1 MQQIIFFFIRNK
13 NFLLFALLFFIS
25 FVLTLDSHS
34 YHKSK
39 VVTSANF
46 FSGGIYHI
54 KSSITNYFDLKEQN
68 ELLTQ
73 ENNRLRTLIENGG
86 RMTPAGIIDSTLLDS
101 NYTFVTATVINNTY
115 SKTKNHL
122 TLDKGSN
129 DSLKVDMGVISP
141 LGVVGIV
148 NSVSGNY
155 ASVQSVLNTNSQ
167 VVAKFKK
174 SDHFGYLVW
183 DGLQPNIVQ
192 LTEIP
197 RLAPV
202 ALGDTIV
209 THGRSTIFPAG
220 VLIGKVLN
228 FDRPDGNDYYKINVE
243 LFTDMTSV
251 KHVYAV
257 SQKDAPEIK
266 QLEKAVQD
274 AEQ

>member
-1 MQQIIFFFIRNK
+1 MQQILFFFIRNK
-13 NFLLFALLFFIS
+13 NLLLFALLFSIS
-25 FVLTLDSHS
+25 FVLTINSHS

-46 FSGGIYHI
+46 LSGGIYSI
-54 KSSITNYFDLKEQN
+54 KSSITDYFDLREQN

-73 ENNRLRTLIENGG
+73 ENSQLRSLLENGG
-86 RMTPAGIIDSTLLDS
+86 LMNSKISKDSMTLEA
-101 NYTFVTATVINNTY
+101 NYSIVTATVINNNF
-115 SKTKNHL
+115 SKTKNNL
-122 TLDKGSN
+122 TLDKGWN

-141 LGVVGIV
+141 QGVVGIV
-148 NSVSGNY
+148 NSVSNNY

-174 SDHFGYLVW
+174 SNHFGTLVW
-183 DGLQPNIVQ
+183 NTFEPNIVQ

-209 THGRSTIFPAG
+209 TDGKSTIFPAG
-220 VLIGKVLN
+220 ILIGKVKS
-228 FDRPDGNDYYKINVE
+228 FDRKEGDDYYDINVE

-251 KHVYAV
+251 KHVYII
-257 SQKDAPEIK
+257 SHRHAPEIK
-266 QLEKAVQD
+266 ELEKAMED
-274 AEQ
+274 EEQ